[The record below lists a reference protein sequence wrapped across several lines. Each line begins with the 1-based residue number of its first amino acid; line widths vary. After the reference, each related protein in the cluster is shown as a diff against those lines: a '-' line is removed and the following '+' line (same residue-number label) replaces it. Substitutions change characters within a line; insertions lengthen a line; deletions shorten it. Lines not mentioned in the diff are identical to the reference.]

1 MSRLACGHE
10 NRVVTE
16 VLRSDLLDWN
26 IPGDPQEAG
35 GREVMVEREG
45 MADALRAHDGEA
57 RGVDEAEILVG
68 VLTQQTER
76 SCFGLVMDE
85 DPLEALRVL
94 EVIEEP
100 HRGRMTANHAQEREV
115 FPITWFV
122 VTSADAPARRAR
134 RVRPRVS
141 SPPPHTSEPRGRV
154 ASFAATIPSVRGRSS
169 INPTRGGG
177 PDFAQAKRARRTTG
191 AAK

>member
-26 IPGDPQEAG
+26 VPGHPQEAG

-76 SCFGLVMDE
+76 PCFGLVMDE
-85 DPLEALRVL
+85 DPLEHKPDPR
-94 EVIEEP
+94 
-100 HRGRMTANHAQEREV
+100 
-115 FPITWFV
+115 
-122 VTSADAPARRAR
+122 RRAR
-134 RVRPRVS
+134 FRASQARA
-141 SPPPHTSEPRGRV
+141 TDDRGRE
-154 ASFAATIPSVRGRSS
+154 VRS
-169 INPTRGGG
+169 
-177 PDFAQAKRARRTTG
+177 G
-191 AAK
+191 AAGDCRSVISTTRQILPAGSRPELPLA